1 MKKLI
6 SVAIIVGAGFLA
18 ISFMRIV
25 FNLAS
30 GPMKFHHFYPF
41 GKTNVIE
48 LGIII
53 AVVLTVLSVLTK
65 EN

>member
-6 SVAIIVGAGFLA
+6 SVGIIVFAGFVA
-18 ISFMRIV
+18 ISFMRLV
-25 FNLAS
+25 FNLAT

-41 GKTNVIE
+41 GSTNVIE

-53 AVVLTVLSVLTK
+53 AVVIAVLGVLTK
-65 EN
+65 ED